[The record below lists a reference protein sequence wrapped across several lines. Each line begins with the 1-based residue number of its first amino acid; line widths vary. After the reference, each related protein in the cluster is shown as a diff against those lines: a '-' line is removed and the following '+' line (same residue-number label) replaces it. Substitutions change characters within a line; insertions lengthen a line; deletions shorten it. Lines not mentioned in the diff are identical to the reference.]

1 VRNCLTASWLG
12 SLTGA
17 FRSYLQMATL
27 SLYLF
32 NLLPLPFLDGTQL
45 LETFLL
51 IDSSVT
57 DIADA
62 VDLEAL
68 EGGFSR
74 RGRRNAS
81 RRYVRW
87 RNLANKTVRLG
98 TTGLFAVCV
107 SLALIKAIIQR

>member
-1 VRNCLTASWLG
+1 MLDLF
-12 SLTGA
+12 LTGVA
-17 FRSYLQMATL
+17 DHPFRSYLQMATL

-57 DIADA
+57 DIGDA
-62 VDLEAL
+62 TDLEAL
-68 EGGFSR
+68 EGGFPR
-74 RGRRNAS
+74 RDRRNAT

-87 RNLANKTVRLG
+87 RNLVSKTVRLG

-107 SLALIKAIIQR
+107 WLALIKAIIRR